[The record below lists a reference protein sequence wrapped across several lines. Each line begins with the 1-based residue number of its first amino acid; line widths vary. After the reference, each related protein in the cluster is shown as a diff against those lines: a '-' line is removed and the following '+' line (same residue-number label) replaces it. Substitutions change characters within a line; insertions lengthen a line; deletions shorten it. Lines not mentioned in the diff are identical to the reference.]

1 MPVAD
6 TNIVIGKAPVNS
18 PLPFL
23 TDKTKFHKG
32 HLNT

>member
-23 TDKTKFHKG
+23 TDKKFHKG
-32 HLNT
+32 HLNN